1 MGIVGR
7 SYLLITSESYTLPM
21 ESNKTAAEAKVACPH
36 KDTSHA
42 GVNQRRPKQEP
53 TIYKIRIQ
61 YTT

>member
-1 MGIVGR
+1 
-7 SYLLITSESYTLPM
+7 M

-36 KDTSHA
+36 KGTSHA

-53 TIYKIRIQ
+53 AIDKIRIQ